1 MNFKNKSFF
10 LGIFFVL
17 SLLISLYI
25 GNSQKNSFRYFI
37 WNIQEVRIGKIIFI
51 SFTSGLVMSTML
63 SKILINNVKKSPTEE
78 KENIDEEE
86 NENNNYFQNK
96 ENSNEY
102 YEMPPERDLRDTQ
115 PTISVNYRVI
125 KNKSKNLANEINQTS
140 EFPRYQDDWVNDDT
154 EW

>member
-51 SFTSGLVMSTML
+51 SFTSGLVMSTIL
-63 SKILINNVKKSPTEE
+63 SKILINNVKKSPTEG

>member
-17 SLLISLYI
+17 ALLISLYI

-51 SFTSGLVMSTML
+51 SFTSGLVMSTIL
-63 SKILINNVKKSPTEE
+63 SKILINNVKKSPTEG

-125 KNKSKNLANEINQTS
+125 KNKSKNLSNEINQTS

>member
-17 SLLISLYI
+17 ALLISLYI

-140 EFPRYQDDWVNDDT
+140 EFPSYQDDWVNDDT